1 MKDHDHFDVWAA
13 VAIGAVIGIGTA
25 LLVRARQEDDT
36 YELLK
41 RLRPVQQKA
50 QRAAK
55 TVRKEVGRRAGQAGD
70 VSEDLLEAGRVRL
83 REGAGEITLHARCAR
98 RRETVSGRRAG
109 PRRRRGRPPLRSPH
123 RSRICWRHHAV
134 PP

>member
-50 QRAAK
+50 RRAAK

-70 VSEDLLEAGRVRL
+70 VSEDLLEAGRDVLEEL
-83 REGAGEITLHARCAR
+83 REGAGEIVRSTRKELRKAARDSFREAR
-98 RRETVSGRRAG
+98 RAAQKARKA
-109 PRRRRGRPPLRSPH
+109 
-123 RSRICWRHHAV
+123 AF
-134 PP
+134 

>member
-70 VSEDLLEAGRVRL
+70 VSEDLLEAGRDVLEEL
-83 REGAGEITLHARCAR
+83 REGAGEIVRSTRKELRKAARDSFREAR
-98 RRETVSGRRAG
+98 RAAQKARKA
-109 PRRRRGRPPLRSPH
+109 
-123 RSRICWRHHAV
+123 AF
-134 PP
+134 

>member
-36 YELLK
+36 HAMLK

-55 TVRKEVGRRAGQAGD
+55 TVRKEVGRRASQAGD
-70 VSEDLLEAGRVRL
+70 AGGELVDAGLDVLEEL
-83 REGAGEITLHARCAR
+83 REGANEIVRSTRKELRKAARDSFKEAR
-98 RRETVSGRRAG
+98 RAAQKARKA
-109 PRRRRGRPPLRSPH
+109 
-123 RSRICWRHHAV
+123 AF
-134 PP
+134 

>member
-36 YELLK
+36 HAMLK

-70 VSEDLLEAGRVRL
+70 AGSELVEAGREVLEEL
-83 REGAGEITLHARCAR
+83 REGANEIVRSTRKELRKAARDSYKEAR
-98 RRETVSGRRAG
+98 RAAQKARKA
-109 PRRRRGRPPLRSPH
+109 
-123 RSRICWRHHAV
+123 AF
-134 PP
+134 